1 MKLQNIA
8 WSLFSSISI
17 KRNTFF
23 TLQHCVPP
31 SCSFAQL
38 SMCSTPNLQEQ
49 RGTAPNQLRLECQHS
64 HKFTNLEKEETKL
77 FSPPSPFP
85 ALMVNHSS
93 LAFAWFVAWWE
104 WKSQHNQPLYLSPN
118 EILTKLYPYLGVQW
132 VAGAEGIQ
140 KALVEFVPEK
150 HLCNQWPAGF
160 PRCRRVIFWTKMKFF
175 RCVGK
180 SQKIENSNCWK
191 YVFTRLSLGYQNS
204 VLVIPW
210 LDPMCIVQMGPI
222 KILWQI

>member
-1 MKLQNIA
+1 MTTPLRESVKETFRRKDKQMKLQNIA

-23 TLQHCVPP
+23 TLQHCEPP

-104 WKSQHNQPLYLSPN
+104 WKSQHNQLFFILLYFSPN
-118 EILTKLYPYLGVQW
+118 EILTKVGSLPGSPMGGRRWRHPEGVGRVCSRETSLQSM
-132 VAGAEGIQ
+132 ASGDFLAAE
-140 KALVEFVPEK
+140 
-150 HLCNQWPAGF
+150 
-160 PRCRRVIFWTKMKFF
+160 R
-175 RCVGK
+175 
-180 SQKIENSNCWK
+180 
-191 YVFTRLSLGYQNS
+191 
-204 VLVIPW
+204 
-210 LDPMCIVQMGPI
+210 
-222 KILWQI
+222 

>member
-1 MKLQNIA
+1 MNLQNIA
-8 WSLFSSISI
+8 WSLFLSISI
-17 KRNTFF
+17 KRNNLTFF
-23 TLQHCVPP
+23 TLQHCEPP
-31 SCSFAQL
+31 SCSVAQL

-104 WKSQHNQPLYLSPN
+104 WKSQHNQLFFILLYLSPN

-150 HLCNQWPAGF
+150 HLCNQWPAGISSLQKGNF
-160 PRCRRVIFWTKMKFF
+160 LNQNEIFSLRW
-175 RCVGK
+175 
-180 SQKIENSNCWK
+180 KISKNRK
-191 YVFTRLSLGYQNS
+191 
-204 VLVIPW
+204 
-210 LDPMCIVQMGPI
+210 
-222 KILWQI
+222 